1 MTAPKQQELCDTL
14 EKMRRKDDLALV
26 DILSLAE
33 VSFQAL
39 KSTYE
44 TLDVLVFR
52 EFREIGDYIAR
63 SKSEIGQLQANDLH
77 NRRIPEAG
85 RELDAVVEAT
95 EAATTRIMECAETIL
110 ATDANDLDSYTAT
123 VTENVMTIF
132 EACSFQD
139 ITGQRIA
146 KVVEALNHIEARVTR
161 FANAIGA
168 ADVAGV
174 LTEEEERREQRKKD
188 LILHGPQHEGEG
200 KNQDEIDALLNG

>member
-1 MTAPKQQELCDTL
+1 MPQHKELYDAL
-14 EKMRRKDDLALV
+14 EKVRRQDDLALV

-44 TLDVLVFR
+44 TLDQLVFR

-77 NRRIPEAG
+77 NRKIPEAG

-95 EAATTRIMECAETIL
+95 EEATTRIMECAETIL
-110 ATDANDLDSYTAT
+110 ATDATDLDSYTAT

-146 KVVEALNHIEARVTR
+146 KVVETLNHIEARVSR

-168 ADVAGV
+168 TDIEGA
-174 LTEEEERREQRKKD
+174 LTEEEAKREQRKKD
-188 LILHGPQHEGEG
+188 LILHGPQHDGDG
-200 KNQDEIDALLNG
+200 RNQDDIDALFS